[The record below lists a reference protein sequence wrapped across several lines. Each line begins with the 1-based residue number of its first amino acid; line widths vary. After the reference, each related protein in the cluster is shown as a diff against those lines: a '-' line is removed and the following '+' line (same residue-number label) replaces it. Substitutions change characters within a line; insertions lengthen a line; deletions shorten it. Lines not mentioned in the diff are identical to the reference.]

1 MKLFAI
7 ADTHLSGQPPTKPMD
22 VFGVH
27 WHNHWEKIKAD
38 WLCHVSSEDT
48 VLLAGDISWAMKLSE
63 AMIDLNAI
71 IELPGRKI
79 IVRGNHDYWWQ
90 TLGKMN
96 KAVDN
101 KLTFLQNT
109 FAAVGSYAVCGSRG
123 WLCPGDRS
131 FTSDDEA
138 IYQRELLR
146 VRASLD
152 AARTA
157 GFEQLILM
165 LHYPPVND
173 KHEPSGFTELFA
185 EYGVAMCLFGHL
197 HSESAATAPSGIING
212 TACQLVACDALDFR
226 LKQII

>member
-1 MKLFAI
+1 MKIFAI

-22 VFGVH
+22 IFGTH
-27 WHNHWEKIKAD
+27 WHNHWEKIKNH
-38 WLCHVSSEDT
+38 WLCNVSKEDT

-63 AMIDLNAI
+63 AMFDLNAI

-79 IVRGNHDYWWQ
+79 IIRGNHDYWWQ
-90 TLGKMN
+90 TLSKMN

-101 KLTFLQNT
+101 KLTFLQNN

-131 FTSDDEA
+131 FTTDDEA

-152 AARTA
+152 AARAA

-173 KHEPSGFTELFA
+173 KHEPSGFTDLFT
-185 EYGVAMCLFGHL
+185 EYGVAQCLFGHL
-197 HSESAATAPSGIING
+197 HSESAATAPTGIING
-212 TACQLVACDALDFR
+212 TACHLVACDALDFR